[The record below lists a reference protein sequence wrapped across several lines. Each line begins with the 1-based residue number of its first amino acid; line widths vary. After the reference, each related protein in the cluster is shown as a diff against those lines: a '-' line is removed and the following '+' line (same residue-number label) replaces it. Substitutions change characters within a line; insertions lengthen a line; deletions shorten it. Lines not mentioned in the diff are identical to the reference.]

1 MSHVETT
8 PHGTVTIPASVLEH
22 IVRRAAESVD
32 GATLRRRG
40 LTIDGRRVTLL
51 LNARYG
57 TVLPELAREVQ
68 RQVRDTLAA
77 MCGIETAA
85 VDVAIEELSQVSR
98 QA

>member
-8 PHGTVTIPASVLEH
+8 PQGTVTIPAAVLEQ

-32 GATLRRRG
+32 GATVRRRG
-40 LTIDGRRVTLL
+40 LTLEGRRVALA

-57 TVLPELAREVQ
+57 TVLPDVAREVQ
-68 RQVRDTLAA
+68 QRVREAMTS

-85 VDVAIEELSQVSR
+85 VDVAIEERV
-98 QA
+98 

>member
-1 MSHVETT
+1 MSHIEST
-8 PHGTVTIPASVLEH
+8 PHGTVTIPAGVLEQ

-32 GATLRRRG
+32 GATVRRRG

-57 TVLPELAREVQ
+57 TVLPELARDVQ
-68 RQVRDTLAA
+68 RRVHETLAA

-85 VDVAIEELSQVSR
+85 VDVSVVELS
-98 QA
+98 

>member
-8 PHGTVTIPASVLEH
+8 SQGTVTIPAGVLEQ

-32 GATLRRRG
+32 GATVRRRG
-40 LTIDGRRVTLL
+40 LTLEGRRVSLV

-57 TVLPELAREVQ
+57 AVLPDLARDVQ
-68 RQVRDTLAA
+68 QQVRDALAS

-85 VDVAIEELSQVSR
+85 VDVAIEEL
-98 QA
+98 A